1 MTRRWIA
8 NTNIKVL
15 HLIITAGKKEFLK
28 PIAFT
33 LKKGIRLLR
42 ELREAYGLLFS
53 DINLK
58 R

>member
-15 HLIITAGKKEFLK
+15 HLVITAGKKEFLK